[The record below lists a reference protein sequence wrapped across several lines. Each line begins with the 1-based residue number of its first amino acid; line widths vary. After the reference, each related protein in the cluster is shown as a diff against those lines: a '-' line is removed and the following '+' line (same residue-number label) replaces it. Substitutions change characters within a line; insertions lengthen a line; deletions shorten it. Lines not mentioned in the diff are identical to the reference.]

1 MGDDE
6 LSEIEG
12 FNIGGFSIEPPVY
25 DEDCDMIEIC
35 DSIGATYNICYKG
48 AEVIGCKRC
57 SIDTKQQILQQH
69 RAEELAEKNL
79 DNMEKENKK
88 SVARSWIQLIL
99 AAILGGVMTKTLDW
113 LFLLIQ

>member
-6 LSEIEG
+6 LSEIED
-12 FNIGGFSIEPPVY
+12 FNIGGFCIEPPVY

-48 AEVIGCKRC
+48 AGMIGCKRC

-69 RAEELAEKNL
+69 RAEELAKNNL

-99 AAILGGVMTKTLDW
+99 AAILGGAVTK
-113 LFLLIQ
+113 LFDLIFSFIL